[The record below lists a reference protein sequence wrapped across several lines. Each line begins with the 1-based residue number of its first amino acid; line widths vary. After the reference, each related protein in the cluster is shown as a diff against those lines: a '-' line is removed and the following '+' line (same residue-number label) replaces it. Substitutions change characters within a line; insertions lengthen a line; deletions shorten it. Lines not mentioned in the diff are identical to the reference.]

1 MNNFPDIFRNSGRLL
16 NRYRRRGRGSRSLA
30 TILTILL
37 LTSAPVK
44 AGPVTLNEVIQVLG
58 RYQQTPDL
66 RLRSLTQSGNAPAS
80 GVKGSSG
87 NSVKQVNPDGPGTII
102 DTTIS
107 GGGSLLRGVSFND
120 PQRGVEIVDQGD
132 VEGTICDCGEILI
145 PGGGF
150 PKWPLLF
157 LAAIPF
163 FFIDTDDDFE
173 TPTST
178 PTPPGNPSPPPSTP
192 TPTPPQTPIPEP
204 ASLLLFGSG
213 IAALAVSFR
222 RRKSRAKLAAQA
234 DSKEA

>member
-1 MNNFPDIFRNSGRLL
+1 MRNFPDILRNRSGLL
-16 NRYRRRGRGSRSLA
+16 NRYPRRGRVYRSLA

-37 LTSAPVK
+37 LTSTPVK

-87 NSVKQVNPDGPGTII
+87 NSDTKQANPDGPGSLI
-102 DTTIS
+102 DTTVS

-132 VEGTICDCGEILI
+132 VQGTICDCGEILI

-157 LAAIPF
+157 LAAIPL
-163 FFIDTDDDFE
+163 FFIVSDDDFE

-178 PTPPGNPSPPPSTP
+178 PTPPGNPVPPPTLFSV
-192 TPTPPQTPIPEP
+192 PPGETPIPEP

-213 IAALAVSFR
+213 IAALGLRYR
-222 RRKSRAKLAAQA
+222 RRKSRGKTG
-234 DSKEA
+234 SSG

>member
-1 MNNFPDIFRNSGRLL
+1 MHIFPDIFRHSSRLL
-16 NRYRRRGRGSRSLA
+16 KYPWRGRVSRSLA
-30 TILTILL
+30 TLLTVLL
-37 LTSAPVK
+37 LTGTPVK
-44 AGPVTLNEVIQVLG
+44 AGPVSLNEVIQVLG
-58 RYQQTPDL
+58 SYQQTPDL

-87 NSVKQVNPDGPGTII
+87 NSDMKQANPDLI
-102 DTTIS
+102 DNTVS

-157 LAAIPF
+157 LAAIPL
-163 FFIDTDDDFE
+163 FFIVSDDDFE

-178 PTPPGNPSPPPSTP
+178 PTPPGNPVPQPTLFSGPPGE
-192 TPTPPQTPIPEP
+192 TPIPEP

-213 IAALAVSFR
+213 IAALGLSYR
-222 RRKSRAKLAAQA
+222 RRKSRGKTG
-234 DSKEA
+234 SSG

>member
-1 MNNFPDIFRNSGRLL
+1 MNNFPDIFRNSSRLL
-16 NRYRRRGRGSRSLA
+16 NRYPRRGRAYRSLA

-37 LTSAPVK
+37 LTTTPVK
-44 AGPVTLNEVIQVLG
+44 AGPVTINQVIQVVG

-80 GVKGSSG
+80 GVK
-87 NSVKQVNPDGPGTII
+87 QVNPDVI
-102 DTTIS
+102 DNTIS

-157 LAAIPF
+157 LAAIPL
-163 FFIDTDDDFE
+163 FFIDSDDDFE

-178 PTPPGNPSPPPSTP
+178 PTPPGNPVPQPSLFSVPPGETP
-192 TPTPPQTPIPEP
+192 ETPIPEP

-213 IAALAVSFR
+213 IAALGVSYR
-222 RRKSRAKLAAQA
+222 RRKFRAKLAAQA